1 MNAATVP
8 TGPAGP
14 TAPKPVGRDDRDDR
28 DDRDVRF
35 AWACLFSAPVVFVLA
50 FVLGYGLAALL
61 GVDDGEMAS
70 AGAGILLLLMAAA
83 LFAVPTMLAWRFAN
97 RARARGDDRGR
108 VPALVLTV
116 IAATFVGVNLIQWV
130 MILVL

>member
-14 TAPKPVGRDDRDDR
+14 TAPKPVGRDDR

-116 IAATFVGVNLIQWV
+116 IAVAFVGVNLIQWLMV
-130 MILVL
+130 IALDG

>member
-1 MNAATVP
+1 MNATTVP
-8 TGPAGP
+8 TGPAP
-14 TAPKPVGRDDRDDR
+14 AAR

-35 AWACLFSAPVVFVLA
+35 AWACLISAPVVLLLT

-61 GVDDGEMAS
+61 GVEEGGTAPL
-70 AGAGILLLLMAAA
+70 GAGLLILLMVAA
-83 LFAVPTMLAWRFAN
+83 LFAVPTLLAWRFAN

-116 IAATFVGVNLIQWV
+116 VAAAVVGVNLVQWV
-130 MILVL
+130 IGLVVEAV

>member
-1 MNAATVP
+1 MNATDSPVVP
-8 TGPAGP
+8 TPAE
-14 TAPKPVGRDDRDDR
+14 R

-35 AWACLFSAPVVFVLA
+35 AWACLLSAPLVFVLS

-61 GVDDGEMAS
+61 GIEDGEMAS
-70 AGAGILLLLMAAA
+70 AGTGVLLILMLVA
-83 LFAVPTMLAWRFAN
+83 LFAVPVVLAWRFAN

-108 VPALVLTV
+108 VPALVLSV
-116 IAATFVGVNLIQWV
+116 IAAVFVGVNLVQWV

>member
-1 MNAATVP
+1 MNATDSPVVP
-8 TGPAGP
+8 TPA
-14 TAPKPVGRDDRDDR
+14 KR

-35 AWACLFSAPVVFVLA
+35 AWACLLSAPVVFILT

-61 GVDDGEMAS
+61 GVEDGEMAS
-70 AGAGILLLLMAAA
+70 AGAGILLLLMVTA
-83 LFAVPTMLAWRFAN
+83 LFAVPTLLAWRFAN

-116 IAATFVGVNLIQWV
+116 IAAAFVGVNLLQWV
-130 MILVL
+130 ISLVL